1 MELSGV
7 SGRQKKGKDS
17 EYDDG
22 KEPLLLEPVQENSFI
37 AAIRAK
43 KLQEVRLSK
52 DFNRLSCL
60 R

>member
-7 SGRQKKGKDS
+7 SGRKKGAKET

-22 KEPLLLEPVQENSFI
+22 AEPLLREPAHENSFI

-43 KLQEVRLSK
+43 KLQEVR
-52 DFNRLSCL
+52 
-60 R
+60 